1 MKPASG
7 HSQHAAIVPTV
18 SERAGPTPIEW
29 EKVKHIVRRLYVEE
43 KRPLRDVAVIL
54 SQDFGFHA
62 TYVSASFQVTIVLR
76 LSEAQTTD
84 VQRPY
89 PSMGVQQVH

>member
-1 MKPASG
+1 MEPAPG

-18 SERAGPTPIEW
+18 SERAGPTAVEW

-54 SQDFGFHA
+54 NRDFGFHA
-62 TYVSASFQVTIVLR
+62 TYVFASYQG
-76 LSEAQTTD
+76 E
-84 VQRPY
+84 RPETK
-89 PSMGVQQVH
+89 